1 MDWTRRLRLQHLQLL
16 VSLMETGNLS
26 GTARAAHTTQPGLS
40 KWLKELEEDV
50 GAPLFER
57 HARGLRPTP
66 YGMTL
71 FNHAQRVLTEME
83 RARQNLEAMRSGSGS
98 RVLLGTSP
106 ASAPSLV
113 PRALRAFLGRYPGA
127 QVELLEGTMN
137 GLLERLEKR
146 QLDVV
151 VGRLDNYAPRA
162 SLRCEVLYSE
172 AIVVMARPGH
182 PLAQAAALDWEDVR
196 RYDWIVWPPGSP
208 IRSKLDMALT
218 QGGRQPPAYRLE
230 SSSMLANIELLRGSD
245 MLSIGSARVVEHLA
259 GLGLV
264 ARLALEI
271 PGEGATNR
279 TATVPAKTCW
289 PACAKARRPSR
300 APAGGCY
307 CKKAAASRQCDSLSF
322 MCRPDFPM
330 SAPILLSAHHRAMHA
345 LYSEHHGWLQNW
357 LRGKLGCAA
366 DAADLAQDTFL
377 RILLKR
383 ELREIGMPRAFLRT
397 IARGLVIDHWRREE
411 LQRAYL
417 ESIAHLPEAQAPSP
431 EARELVLELL
441 EEISRMLDG
450 LKPKVRTA
458 FLLAQCED
466 LSHRQIAERMG
477 VSQRSV
483 ERYVA
488 EALYHCYLL
497 RYGE

>member
-1 MDWTRRLRLQHLQLL
+1 MTVKISQTADVQRFFEEASGQLNERGDPRTKALVRRILDDTAKLIEEMQVTPDEFWKAVDYLNRL
-16 VSLMETGNLS
+16 
-26 GTARAAHTTQPGLS
+26 
-40 KWLKELEEDV
+40 
-50 GAPLFER
+50 
-57 HARGLRPTP
+57 
-66 YGMTL
+66 
-71 FNHAQRVLTEME
+71 
-83 RARQNLEAMRSGSGS
+83 GS
-98 RVLLGTSP
+98 RQE
-106 ASAPSLV
+106 A
-113 PRALRAFLGRYPGA
+113 
-127 QVELLEGTMN
+127 
-137 GLLERLEKR
+137 GLL
-146 QLDVV
+146 
-151 VGRLDNYAPRA
+151 A
-162 SLRCEVLYSE
+162 
-172 AIVVMARPGH
+172 
-182 PLAQAAALDWEDVR
+182 
-196 RYDWIVWPPGSP
+196 
-208 IRSKLDMALT
+208 
-218 QGGRQPPAYRLE
+218 
-230 SSSMLANIELLRGSD
+230 
-245 MLSIGSARVVEHLA
+245 A
-259 GLGLV
+259 GLGLEHYLDLLLD
-264 ARLALEI
+264 AQDAEAGLTGGTPRTI
-271 PGEGATNR
+271 EGATNR
-279 TATVPAKTCW
+279 IATAPAKTCW

-300 APAGGCY
+300 ALAGGCY

-322 MCRPDFPM
+322 MCRPNFPM

-466 LSHRQIAERMG
+466 LSHRQIAERIG

>member
-1 MDWTRRLRLQHLQLL
+1 
-16 VSLMETGNLS
+16 
-26 GTARAAHTTQPGLS
+26 
-40 KWLKELEEDV
+40 
-50 GAPLFER
+50 
-57 HARGLRPTP
+57 
-66 YGMTL
+66 
-71 FNHAQRVLTEME
+71 
-83 RARQNLEAMRSGSGS
+83 
-98 RVLLGTSP
+98 
-106 ASAPSLV
+106 
-113 PRALRAFLGRYPGA
+113 
-127 QVELLEGTMN
+127 MN

-271 PGEGATNR
+271 PGEGAVGMCWR
-279 TATVPAKTCW
+279 DEPHRDAPARTCW

-300 APAGGCY
+300 APAGGGY

-383 ELREIGMPRAFLRT
+383 ELREIGIPRAFLRT

>member
-40 KWLKELEEDV
+40 KLAQGTGGGRRRAAVRASRPWPAPDALWHDPV
-50 GAPLFER
+50 QPRPARAHRDGAGAAEP
-57 HARGLRPTP
+57 RGD
-66 YGMTL
+66 
-71 FNHAQRVLTEME
+71 AQRAAAAGCSSARRRPPRRAWCRAHCGRSSDATPGPGGTARRHHE
-83 RARQNLEAMRSGSGS
+83 RPSRAAGETPARCGGGALWTAMR
-98 RVLLGTSP
+98 RAP
-106 ASAPSLV
+106 ACA
-113 PRALRAFLGRYPGA
+113 A
-127 QVELLEGTMN
+127 
-137 GLLERLEKR
+137 
-146 QLDVV
+146 
-151 VGRLDNYAPRA
+151 
-162 SLRCEVLYSE
+162 RCSTAK

-271 PGEGATNR
+271 PGEGAVEHVLARR
-279 TATVPAKTCW
+279 TAPRPCQRRPAGL
-289 PACAKARRPSR
+289 PARRR
-300 APAGGCY
+300 GGRVGAPAGGCY

-322 MCRPDFPM
+322 MCRSDFPM
-330 SAPILLSAHHRAMHA
+330 SALILLSAHHRAMHA

-417 ESIAHLPEAQAPSP
+417 EKHRPP
-431 EARELVLELL
+431 ARGTGAVARGAGTGAGTAG
-441 EEISRMLDG
+441 EISRMLEG
-450 LKPKVRTA
+450 LAEGPHRLPPGPVRRPQPPADRRTHGGFPA
-458 FLLAQCED
+458 
-466 LSHRQIAERMG
+466 
-477 VSQRSV
+477 
-483 ERYVA
+483 
-488 EALYHCYLL
+488 
-497 RYGE
+497 